1 MNMDNITPL
10 MQIAIN
16 KCQDAQ
22 ITYEVIRL
30 PDNLPLD
37 VKSHIEFHRISMSQA
52 IPTLVFKTENGFIV
66 VQKRADTKINSGKL
80 KKLANDKSLN
90 FASPEE
96 LKQMQAEG
104 GIVPLTGL
112 DLPYYT
118 DQLVLENDNV
128 YGGSGSKYY
137 ALKMNSKDLIKIN
150 QPVIGEFTEI
160 I

>member
-10 MQIAIN
+10 MQAAIT
-16 KCQDAQ
+16 KCQNIKIDH
-22 ITYEVIRL
+22 EVIRL
-30 PDNLPLD
+30 PDDLPLD
-37 VKSHIEFHRISMSQA
+37 VKSHIQFHGISMSEA

-80 KKLANDKSLN
+80 KKLANVKSLN
-90 FASPEE
+90 FASPED
-96 LKQMQAEG
+96 LKQLQAEA

-137 ALKMNSKDLIKIN
+137 ALKMNSKDLVKVN
-150 QPVIGEFTEI
+150 QPIIGEFTEI